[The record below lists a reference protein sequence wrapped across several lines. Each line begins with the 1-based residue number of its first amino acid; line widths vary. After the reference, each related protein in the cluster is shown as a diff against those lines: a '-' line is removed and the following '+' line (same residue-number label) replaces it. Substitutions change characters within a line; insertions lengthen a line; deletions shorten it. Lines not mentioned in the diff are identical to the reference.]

1 MNIYENK
8 YSLTKKKVYSFNSIN
23 VQAELKLWNDE
34 NSVKQTPF

>member
-8 YSLTKKKVYSFNSIN
+8 YSLTKKEVYSFNSIN
-23 VQAELKLWNDE
+23 VQTELKIWNDG